1 METRVLTIER
11 NTDCTEAVRET
22 AACLAR
28 GGLVVFPT
36 ETVYGIGANA
46 ADPSAV
52 ERLRLV
58 KQRSDTKPFT
68 VHIGS
73 RSAVERFVPGLTGVG
88 RRLTE
93 KAWPGPL
100 TLIFH
105 VSDIEAAPVVRELSV
120 ERARTMYHEGTI
132 GIRCPDDRVAADVL
146 TTAGVPVVAASAN
159 PGGALAPVE
168 AEEALHMLN
177 GQVDLI
183 LDAGRSRYAKPST
196 IVRVDDAGYRIV
208 RQGVLDERTVR
219 RLAQTTFLLVCT
231 GNTCRS
237 PMAEALLRK
246 LLAEKLGC
254 NPTDLADRG
263 YLVESA
269 GTGAYAGSPANPAAV
284 DALSDMGLD
293 ISTHRSQPLNLDLAS
308 RADYIYVMTADHARI
323 VAALGAGVADRV
335 RTLDEEDIED
345 PIGGDKALYRRCAE
359 RIENA
364 LRNRL
369 KEIVL

>member
-1 METRVLTIER
+1 
-11 NTDCTEAVRET
+11 
-22 AACLAR
+22 
-28 GGLVVFPT
+28 
-36 ETVYGIGANA
+36 
-46 ADPSAV
+46 
-52 ERLRLV
+52 
-58 KQRSDTKPFT
+58 
-68 VHIGS
+68 
-73 RSAVERFVPGLTGVG
+73 
-88 RRLTE
+88 
-93 KAWPGPL
+93 
-100 TLIFH
+100 
-105 VSDIEAAPVVRELSV
+105 
-120 ERARTMYHEGTI
+120 
-132 GIRCPDDRVAADVL
+132 
-146 TTAGVPVVAASAN
+146 
-159 PGGALAPVE
+159 
-168 AEEALHMLN
+168 
-177 GQVDLI
+177 
-183 LDAGRSRYAKPST
+183 
-196 IVRVDDAGYRIV
+196 
-208 RQGVLDERTVR
+208 
-219 RLAQTTFLLVCT
+219 
-231 GNTCRS
+231 
-237 PMAEALLRK
+237 MAEALLRK

-293 ISTHRSQPLNLDLAS
+293 ISTHRSQPLNLYLAS

>member
-1 METRVLTIER
+1 MKTRVLTIER
-11 NTDCTEAVRET
+11 NADCTEAVRET
-22 AACLAR
+22 AACLAH

-36 ETVYGIGANA
+36 ETVYGIAANA
-46 ADPSAV
+46 ADPAAV

-58 KQRSDTKPFT
+58 KQRVDTKPFT

-73 RSAVERFVPGLTGVG
+73 RSAVERFVPGLTGLG

-105 VSDIEAAPVVRELSV
+105 VSDIQEAPIVKEVSV
-120 ERARTMYHEGTI
+120 ERAQTMYHEGTI
-132 GIRCPDDRVAADVL
+132 GVRCPDDRVAADVL
-146 TTAGVPVVAASAN
+146 TAAGVPVVAASAN
-159 PGGALAPVE
+159 PGGAPAPVE
-168 AEEALHMLN
+168 AAEALHMLN
-177 GQVDLI
+177 GQVDLV
-183 LDAGRSRYAKPST
+183 LDAGRSRYARAST

-208 RQGVLDERTVR
+208 RQGVLDERTIH
-219 RLAQTTFLLVCT
+219 RLAQTTFLVACT

-246 LLAEKLGC
+246 LIAEKLGC
-254 NPTDLADRG
+254 NQTDLAHRG
-263 YLVESA
+263 YTVESA
-269 GTGAYAGSPANPAAV
+269 GTGAYSGSPASPAAV

-293 ISTHRSQPLNLDLAS
+293 ISTHRSQPLTLDLVN
-308 RADYIYVMTADHARI
+308 RADYIFVMTAEHARM
-323 VAALGAGVADRV
+323 VAALAADAAGRV

-345 PIGGDKALYRRCAE
+345 PIGGDKALYRICAE
-359 RIENA
+359 RIEKA